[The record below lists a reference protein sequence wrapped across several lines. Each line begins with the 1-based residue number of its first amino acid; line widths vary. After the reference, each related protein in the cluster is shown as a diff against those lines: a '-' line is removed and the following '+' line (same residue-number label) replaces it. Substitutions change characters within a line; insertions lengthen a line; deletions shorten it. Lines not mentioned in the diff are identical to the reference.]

1 MNKDAALKLIKKEL
15 KLRHG
20 SILAAALSFNR
31 TKQSIDNV
39 LAGKQKDIPEYLLLF
54 AGLESETTYR
64 KADSMLKAREIK

>member
-1 MNKDAALKLIKKEL
+1 MNKEAALKVIKREI

-39 LAGKQKDIPEYLLLF
+39 LAGKQKEIPDYLLLF
-54 AGLESETTYR
+54 AGLKSETTYQ
-64 KADSMLKAREIK
+64 KVK